1 MKGISQKM
9 SVSEIIEKIRSEYSE
24 INWLKS
30 RSSFYKITKQGVL
43 VQYDIKELEKKYVK
57 SNFLI
62 INKFAESAINWNSDL
77 ENYFVITELTDIPK
91 TGNIEITKNNK
102 LTEFERNIGQSYF
115 TIEQDFFTCH
125 FIKVEK
131 DSEEYLESLQKVISL
146 NFDCFVE
153 QMCLETS
160 TWDDYG
166 YQLVF
171 NLKIWEQTFELRVN
185 PNNDITK
192 DYLKSG
198 KGEYPYENFCSL
210 GEGAYYEFLKK
221 YLSYEDRR
229 KWFTRSRDLAY
240 NISVLDKF
248 AKKYLLESDL
258 EEGTLTFNP
267 PNGKFHSFLY
277 NSFLRTT
284 TIKEIKEVFHPLTV
298 FGYTDSKVYYSE
310 DEIST
315 PSNKS
320 IKEVVDDRVE
330 SINYSFKEDGVDK
343 GKLQFIKNRMSEL
356 PMNVFA
362 VVGGNGSGKSYKINH
377 IIKEHLEGDNKFSQ
391 ILHFSLSPFDNIV
404 HFNRDGTSI
413 EVADKEKDSDGEI
426 IYEKV
431 GFVSVKYPPIPEVVK
446 KAEASLLTDV
456 KEYLHEKS
464 RKYLDSDNT
473 LKEGFEAEISI
484 KESFSYYIQNLLFDL
499 IASNKKL
506 AQWKSAI
513 EFFEFETWIEDI
525 KIAFL
530 DRDIIKEDL
539 EKIDNLSSGQA
550 TILLYITKL
559 VSSINQGSLVIFD
572 EPETFM
578 HPPMVKAFIRAVSEI
593 VDNNKAFCL
602 IATHSPVIIQEI
614 PHCNVYRLD
623 SNHGLKNTN
632 YKTYGQ
638 NLDTLYKNIYGVE
651 LQQTGYNS
659 FFNKK
664 RDNIIKITR
673 KEEQEIDES
682 IDSLSLKDD
691 NEIIKKQIE
700 PLSYKDDK
708 KYLGDEAF
716 LKYLVVKDEI
726 EKAGDVLSKE

>member
-1 MKGISQKM
+1 M
-9 SVSEIIEKIRSEYSE
+9 SVSEIIERIRNEYSE
-24 INWLKS
+24 IDWGKNRKS
-30 RSSFYKITKQGVL
+30 FFRNKYFRIL
-43 VQYDIKELEKKYVK
+43 VQYDFEELKSKFSKQNKKR
-57 SNFLI
+57 FLI
-62 INKFAESAINWNSDL
+62 ISNFSDSMIDWKSDL
-77 ENYFVITELTDIPK
+77 RDYFVITELTASPK
-91 TGNIEITKNNK
+91 TGNIEITKDSK
-102 LTEFERNIGQSYF
+102 IDEFENRIGQSYF

-125 FIKVEK
+125 FIKVAK
-131 DSEEYLESLQKVISL
+131 DSKEYLESLQKVISL
-146 NFDCFVE
+146 SFDDFVE
-153 QMCLETS
+153 QMCLEPNK
-160 TWDDYG
+160 WDDYG
-166 YQLVF
+166 YQLVL
-171 NLKIWEQTFELRVN
+171 NLTIWEQTFELRVN
-185 PNNDITK
+185 PNNDVTK
-192 DYLKSG
+192 SYLKSG
-198 KGEYPYENFCSL
+198 KGKYPNENFCSL

-221 YLSYEDRR
+221 YLSYESRQ
-229 KWFTRSRDLAY
+229 KWYNRSRDLAY
-240 NISVLDKF
+240 NISVLDTF

-298 FGYTDSKVYYSE
+298 FGYTDSKVYYSK
-310 DEIST
+310 DEKLT
-315 PSNKS
+315 HSN
-320 IKEVVDDRVE
+320 IKEVVDDRVD

-343 GKLQFIKNRMSEL
+343 GKLHFIKNRMSEL

-391 ILHFSLSPFDNIV
+391 ILHFSLSPFDNII
-404 HFNRDGTSI
+404 HFNRDGKSI
-413 EVADKEKDSDGEI
+413 EVADKERDSDDEI

-431 GFVSVKYPPIPEVVK
+431 GFVSVKHPPIPEVVK
-446 KAEASLLTDV
+446 KAEATSLTDV

-464 RKYLDSDNT
+464 RKYLDSDNK
-473 LKEGFEAEISI
+473 LKQGFEAEISI
-484 KESFSYYIQNLLFDL
+484 KESFSYYIQSLLFDL
-499 IASNKKL
+499 VASNKKL
-506 AQWKSAI
+506 TQWKSAI
-513 EFFEFETWIEDI
+513 EFFEFETWVEDI

-593 VDNNKAFCL
+593 VNNNKAFCL

-623 SNHGLKNTN
+623 SNHELKNTN

-638 NLDTLYKNIYGVE
+638 NLDTLYKNIYGLA

-659 FFNKK
+659 FFNDLRYVIFEK
-664 RDNIIKITR
+664 IKETN
-673 KEEQEIDES
+673 QEDLE
-682 IDSLSLKDD
+682 DVNLLSDKD
-691 NEIIKKQIE
+691 IQ
-700 PLSYKDDK
+700 
-708 KYLGDEAF
+708 YLGDEAF
-716 LKYLVVKDEI
+716 LKYLEVKEEI
-726 EKAGDVLSKE
+726 EKAGEVLSKE

>member
-1 MKGISQKM
+1 M
-9 SVSEIIEKIRSEYSE
+9 SVSEIIERIRSEYSE
-24 INWLKS
+24 IDWLKS
-30 RSSFYKITKQGVL
+30 RSNFYKIPDQGIF
-43 VQYDIKELEKKYVK
+43 VQYNFKDLEKKYESSK
-57 SNFLI
+57 FLI
-62 INKFAESAINWNSDL
+62 INKFAKSAIDWNYDL
-77 ENYFVITELTDIPK
+77 ENYFVITELTDSPK
-91 TGNIEITKNNK
+91 TGNIEFTKNNK
-102 LTEFERNIGQSYF
+102 AREFEKCIGQSYF

-125 FIKVEK
+125 FIRVEK
-131 DSEEYLESLQKVISL
+131 DSEEYLEILQEIISL
-146 NFDCFVE
+146 SFDDFVE
-153 QMCLETS
+153 QMCLEPNK
-160 TWDDYG
+160 WDDYG

-171 NLKIWEQTFELRVN
+171 NLTIWEQTFELRVN
-185 PNNDITK
+185 PKNNLSM

-198 KGEYPYENFCSL
+198 GGEYPDEDFCSL
-210 GEGAYYEFLKK
+210 GEVAYYEFLKK
-221 YLSYEDRR
+221 YLSYKDRQ

-240 NISVLDKF
+240 NTSVLEKF
-248 AKKYLLESDL
+248 AIEYSKKSDL
-258 EEGTLTFNP
+258 HGQTLDFTP
-267 PNGKFHSFLY
+267 PNSEYHSFLY

-284 TIKEIKEVFHPLTV
+284 TLKEIKEVFHPLTV
-298 FGYTDSKVYYSE
+298 FGYTDSRECYSE
-310 DEIST
+310 DETS
-315 PSNKS
+315 SYSSENL
-320 IKEVVDDRVE
+320 KEAVDDRVE
-330 SINYSFKEDGVDK
+330 SINYSFKEDGIDK

-362 VVGGNGSGKSYKINH
+362 VVGGNGSGKSYKINQ

-391 ILHFSLSPFDNIV
+391 ILHFSLSPFDNII
-404 HFNRDGTSI
+404 HFNRESTSI
-413 EVADKEKDSDGEI
+413 EVADKEKDSYGEI

-431 GFVSVKYPPIPEVVK
+431 GFVSVKHPPIPEVVK
-446 KAEASLLTDV
+446 KAEATSLTDV

-473 LKEGFEAEISI
+473 LKQGFEAKISI

-506 AQWKSAI
+506 SQWESAI
-513 EFFEFETWIEDI
+513 EFFEFETWVEDI

-578 HPPMVKAFIRAVSEI
+578 HPPMVKAFVRAISEI
-593 VDNNKAFCL
+593 VNNNKAFCL

-673 KEEQEIDES
+673 KEEQEIGES
-682 IDSLSLKDD
+682 VDSLSLRDD
-691 NEIIKKQIE
+691 NEIIKKQVE
-700 PLSYKDDK
+700 LLSYKDDK

>member
-1 MKGISQKM
+1 M
-9 SVSEIIEKIRSEYSE
+9 SVREIIEKIRSDYSE
-24 INWLKS
+24 IDWGKNRKS
-30 RSSFYKITKQGVL
+30 FSRNKYFRIL
-43 VQYDIKELEKKYVK
+43 VQYDFEELKSKFSKQTKKR
-57 SNFLI
+57 FLI
-62 INKFAESAINWNSDL
+62 ISNFSDSTIDWKSDL
-77 ENYFVITELTDIPK
+77 RDYFVITELTAPPK
-91 TGNIEITKNNK
+91 TGNIEITKDNK
-102 LTEFERNIGQSYF
+102 IEEFENHIGQSYF

-131 DSEEYLESLQKVISL
+131 NSEKYLETLQGIISL
-146 NFDCFVE
+146 SFDDFVD
-153 QMCLETS
+153 QICLEPNK
-160 TWDDYG
+160 WDDYG
-166 YQLVF
+166 YQMIL
-171 NLKIWEQTFELRVN
+171 NLTIWEQTFELRVN
-185 PNNDITK
+185 PNNDVTK
-192 DYLKSG
+192 NYLKSG
-198 KGEYPYENFCSL
+198 KGKYPNENFCSL

-221 YLSYEDRR
+221 YLSYESRQ
-229 KWFTRSRDLAY
+229 KWYNRSRDLAY
-240 NISVLDKF
+240 NISVLDTF

-258 EEGTLTFNP
+258 EEGTLAFNP

-298 FGYTDSKVYYSE
+298 FGYTDSKVYYSK
-310 DEIST
+310 DET
-315 PSNKS
+315 LTHSN
-320 IKEVVDDRVE
+320 IKEVVDDRVD

-343 GKLQFIKNRMSEL
+343 GKLHFIKNRMSEL

-391 ILHFSLSPFDNIV
+391 ILHFSLSPFDNII
-404 HFNRDGTSI
+404 HFNRDGKSI
-413 EVADKEKDSDGEI
+413 EVADKERDSDDEI

-431 GFVSVKYPPIPEVVK
+431 GFVSVKHPPIPEVVK

-456 KEYLHEKS
+456 KMYLHEKS
-464 RKYLDSDNT
+464 RKYLDSDNK
-473 LKEGFEAEISI
+473 LKQGFEAEISI
-484 KESFSYYIQNLLFDL
+484 KESFSYYIQSLLFDL
-499 IASNKKL
+499 VASNKKL
-506 AQWKSAI
+506 TQWKSAI
-513 EFFEFETWIEDI
+513 EFFEFETWVEDI

-593 VDNNKAFCL
+593 VNNNKAFCL

-623 SNHGLKNTN
+623 SNHELKNTN

-638 NLDTLYKNIYGVE
+638 NLDTLYKNIYGLA

-659 FFNKK
+659 FFNDLRYVIFEK
-664 RDNIIKITR
+664 IKETN
-673 KEEQEIDES
+673 QEDLE
-682 IDSLSLKDD
+682 DVNLLSDKD
-691 NEIIKKQIE
+691 IQ
-700 PLSYKDDK
+700 
-708 KYLGDEAF
+708 YLGDEAF
-716 LKYLVVKDEI
+716 LKYLEVKEEI
-726 EKAGDVLSKE
+726 EKAGEVLSKE

>member
-1 MKGISQKM
+1 M
-9 SVSEIIEKIRSEYSE
+9 SVSEIIERIRREYSE
-24 INWLKS
+24 IDWGKNRKSFSRNKYFRILAQYDFEELKS
-30 RSSFYKITKQGVL
+30 KFSKQTK
-43 VQYDIKELEKKYVK
+43 KR
-57 SNFLI
+57 FLI
-62 INKFAESAINWNSDL
+62 ISNFSDSTIDWKSDL
-77 ENYFVITELTDIPK
+77 RDYFVITELIAPPK
-91 TGNIEITKNNK
+91 TGNIEITKDNK
-102 LTEFERNIGQSYF
+102 IEEFENRIGQSYF

-125 FIKVEK
+125 FIRVEK
-131 DSEEYLESLQKVISL
+131 DSEKYLEILRGIISL
-146 NFDCFVE
+146 SFDDFVE
-153 QMCLETS
+153 QMCLEPNK
-160 TWDDYG
+160 WDDYG
-166 YQLVF
+166 YQLVL
-171 NLKIWEQTFELRVN
+171 NLTIWEQTFELRVN
-185 PNNDITK
+185 PNNDVTK
-192 DYLKSG
+192 NYLKSG
-198 KGEYPYENFCSL
+198 KGKYPNENFCSL

-221 YLSYEDRR
+221 YLSYENRQ

-240 NISVLDKF
+240 NISVLDTY

-267 PNGKFHSFLY
+267 PNSKFHSFLY

-315 PSNKS
+315 PSNKN

-343 GKLQFIKNRMSEL
+343 GKLHFIKNRMSEL

-391 ILHFSLSPFDNIV
+391 ILHFSLSPFDNII
-404 HFNRDGTSI
+404 HFNRDGTTI

-431 GFVSVKYPPIPEVVK
+431 GFVSVKQPPIPEVVK

-513 EFFEFETWIEDI
+513 EFFEFETWVEDI
-525 KIAFL
+525 KNAFL
-530 DRDIIKEDL
+530 DRDIIKEDI
-539 EKIDNLSSGQA
+539 EKIDELSSGQA

-593 VDNNKAFCL
+593 VNNNKAFCL

-623 SNHGLKNTN
+623 TNHELKNTN

-638 NLDTLYKNIYGVE
+638 NLDTLYNNIYGLS

-659 FFNKK
+659 FFNDL
-664 RDNIIKITR
+664 RDKIFDKIKETN
-673 KEEQEIDES
+673 QEDLEDVNLLS
-682 IDSLSLKDD
+682 DKDS
-691 NEIIKKQIE
+691 Q
-700 PLSYKDDK
+700 
-708 KYLGDEAF
+708 YLGDEAF
-716 LKYLVVKDEI
+716 LKYLVVNDEI
-726 EKAGDVLSKE
+726 KKAGEVLSKK

>member
-1 MKGISQKM
+1 M
-9 SVSEIIEKIRSEYSE
+9 SVREIIEKIRSDYSE
-24 INWLKS
+24 IDWGKNRKS
-30 RSSFYKITKQGVL
+30 FSRNKYFRIL
-43 VQYDIKELEKKYVK
+43 VQYDFEELKSKFSKQTKKR
-57 SNFLI
+57 FLI
-62 INKFAESAINWNSDL
+62 ISNFSDSTIDWKSDL
-77 ENYFVITELTDIPK
+77 RDYFVITELTAPPK
-91 TGNIEITKNNK
+91 TGNIEITKDNK
-102 LTEFERNIGQSYF
+102 IEEFENHIGQSYF

-131 DSEEYLESLQKVISL
+131 NSEKYLETLQGIISL
-146 NFDCFVE
+146 SFDDFVD
-153 QMCLETS
+153 QICLEPNK
-160 TWDDYG
+160 WDDYG
-166 YQLVF
+166 YQMIL
-171 NLKIWEQTFELRVN
+171 NLTIWEQTFELRVN
-185 PNNDITK
+185 PNNDVTK
-192 DYLKSG
+192 NYLKSG
-198 KGEYPYENFCSL
+198 KGKYPNENFCSL

-221 YLSYEDRR
+221 YLSYESRQ
-229 KWFTRSRDLAY
+229 KWYNRSRDLAY
-240 NISVLDKF
+240 NISVLDTF

-258 EEGTLTFNP
+258 EEGTLAFNP

-298 FGYTDSKVYYSE
+298 FGYTDSKVYYSK
-310 DEIST
+310 DET
-315 PSNKS
+315 LTHSN
-320 IKEVVDDRVE
+320 IKEVVDDRVD

-343 GKLQFIKNRMSEL
+343 GKLHFIKNRVSEL

-391 ILHFSLSPFDNIV
+391 ILHFSLSPFDNII
-404 HFNRDGTSI
+404 HFNRDGKSI
-413 EVADKEKDSDGEI
+413 EVADKERDSDDEI

-431 GFVSVKYPPIPEVVK
+431 GFVSVKHPPIPEVVK

-456 KEYLHEKS
+456 KMYLHEKS
-464 RKYLDSDNT
+464 RKYLDSDNK
-473 LKEGFEAEISI
+473 LKQGFEAEISI
-484 KESFSYYIQNLLFDL
+484 KESFSYYIQSLLFDL
-499 IASNKKL
+499 VASNKKL
-506 AQWKSAI
+506 TQWKSAI
-513 EFFEFETWIEDI
+513 EFFEFETWVEDI

-593 VDNNKAFCL
+593 VNNNKAFCL

-623 SNHGLKNTN
+623 SNHELKNTN

-638 NLDTLYKNIYGVE
+638 NLDTLYKNIYGLA

-659 FFNKK
+659 FFNDLRYVIFEK
-664 RDNIIKITR
+664 IKETN
-673 KEEQEIDES
+673 QEDLE
-682 IDSLSLKDD
+682 DVNLLSDKD
-691 NEIIKKQIE
+691 IQ
-700 PLSYKDDK
+700 
-708 KYLGDEAF
+708 YLGDEAF
-716 LKYLVVKDEI
+716 LKYLEVKEEI
-726 EKAGDVLSKE
+726 EKAGEVLSKE

>member
-1 MKGISQKM
+1 M
-9 SVSEIIEKIRSEYSE
+9 SVREIIEKIRSDYSE
-24 INWLKS
+24 IDWGKNRKS
-30 RSSFYKITKQGVL
+30 FSRNKYFRIL
-43 VQYDIKELEKKYVK
+43 VQYDFEELKSKFSKQTKKR
-57 SNFLI
+57 FLI
-62 INKFAESAINWNSDL
+62 ISNFSDSTIDWKSDL
-77 ENYFVITELTDIPK
+77 RDYFVITELTAPPK
-91 TGNIEITKNNK
+91 TGNIEITKDNK
-102 LTEFERNIGQSYF
+102 IEEFENHIGQSYF

-131 DSEEYLESLQKVISL
+131 NSEKYLETLQGIISL
-146 NFDCFVE
+146 SFDDFVD
-153 QMCLETS
+153 QICLEPNK
-160 TWDDYG
+160 WDDYG
-166 YQLVF
+166 YQMIL
-171 NLKIWEQTFELRVN
+171 NLTIWEQTFELRVN
-185 PNNDITK
+185 PNNDVTK
-192 DYLKSG
+192 NYLKSG
-198 KGEYPYENFCSL
+198 KGKYPNENFCSL

-221 YLSYEDRR
+221 YLSYESRQ
-229 KWFTRSRDLAY
+229 KWYNRSRDLAY
-240 NISVLDKF
+240 NISVLDTF

-258 EEGTLTFNP
+258 EEGTLAFNP

-298 FGYTDSKVYYSE
+298 FGYTDSKVYYSK
-310 DEIST
+310 DET
-315 PSNKS
+315 LTHSN
-320 IKEVVDDRVE
+320 IKEVVDDRVD

-343 GKLQFIKNRMSEL
+343 GKLHFIKNRMSEL

-391 ILHFSLSPFDNIV
+391 ILHFSLSPFDNII
-404 HFNRDGTSI
+404 HFNRDGKSI
-413 EVADKEKDSDGEI
+413 EVADKERDSDDEI

-431 GFVSVKYPPIPEVVK
+431 GFVSVKHPPIPEVVK

-456 KEYLHEKS
+456 KMYLHEKS
-464 RKYLDSDNT
+464 RKYLDSDNK
-473 LKEGFEAEISI
+473 LKQGFEAEISI
-484 KESFSYYIQNLLFDL
+484 KESFSYYIQSLLFDL
-499 IASNKKL
+499 VASNKKL
-506 AQWKSAI
+506 TQWKSAI
-513 EFFEFETWIEDI
+513 EFFEFETWVEDI

-593 VDNNKAFCL
+593 VNNNKAFCL

-623 SNHGLKNTN
+623 SNHELKNTN

-638 NLDTLYKNIYGVE
+638 NLDTLYKNIYGLA

-659 FFNKK
+659 FFNDLRYVIFEK
-664 RDNIIKITR
+664 IKETNQQDL
-673 KEEQEIDES
+673 EDVNL
-682 IDSLSLKDD
+682 LSDKD
-691 NEIIKKQIE
+691 IQ
-700 PLSYKDDK
+700 
-708 KYLGDEAF
+708 YLGDEAF
-716 LKYLVVKDEI
+716 LKYLEVKEEI
-726 EKAGDVLSKE
+726 EKAGEVLSKE

>member
-1 MKGISQKM
+1 M
-9 SVSEIIEKIRSEYSE
+9 SVSEIIERIRSEYSE
-24 INWLKS
+24 IDWLKS
-30 RSSFYKITKQGVL
+30 RSNFYKIPDQGIF
-43 VQYDIKELEKKYVK
+43 VQYNLKDLEKKYESSK
-57 SNFLI
+57 FLI
-62 INKFAESAINWNSDL
+62 INKFAKSAIDWNYDL
-77 ENYFVITELTDIPK
+77 GNYFVITELTDSPK
-91 TGNIEITKNNK
+91 TGNIEFTKNNK
-102 LTEFERNIGQSYF
+102 AREFEKCIGQSYF

-125 FIKVEK
+125 FIRVEK
-131 DSEEYLESLQKVISL
+131 DGEEFLETLHEIISL
-146 NFDCFVE
+146 SFDDFVK
-153 QMCLETS
+153 QMRLEHNK
-160 TWDDYG
+160 WDDYG

-185 PNNDITK
+185 PNKNVTL
-192 DYLKSG
+192 DYLKNG
-198 KGEYPYENFCSL
+198 GGEYPDEDFCSL
-210 GEGAYYEFLKK
+210 GEVAYYEFLKK
-221 YLSYEDRR
+221 YLSYKDRQ

-240 NISVLDKF
+240 NTSVLEKF
-248 AKKYLLESDL
+248 AIEYSKKSDL
-258 EEGTLTFNP
+258 HGQTLDFTP
-267 PNGKFHSFLY
+267 PNSEYHSFLY

-284 TIKEIKEVFHPLTV
+284 TLKEIKEVFHPLTV
-298 FGYTDSKVYYSE
+298 FGYTDSRECYSE
-310 DEIST
+310 DET
-315 PSNKS
+315 PSYSSENL
-320 IKEVVDDRVE
+320 KEAVDDRVE
-330 SINYSFKEDGVDK
+330 SINYSFKEDGIDK

-362 VVGGNGSGKSYKINH
+362 VVGGNGSGKSYKINQ

-391 ILHFSLSPFDNIV
+391 ILHFSLSPFDNII
-404 HFNRDGTSI
+404 HFSRGSTSI
-413 EVADKEKDSDGEI
+413 EVADKGKDSYGEI

-431 GFVSVKYPPIPEVVK
+431 GFVSVKHPPIPEVVK
-446 KAEASLLTDV
+446 KAEATSLTDV

-464 RKYLDSDNT
+464 RKYLNSDNT

-499 IASNKKL
+499 IASNTKL
-506 AQWKSAI
+506 AQWELAI
-513 EFFEFETWIEDI
+513 KFFEFETWVEDI
-525 KIAFL
+525 KNAFL

-578 HPPMVKAFIRAVSEI
+578 HPPMVKAFIRAVSEL

-623 SNHGLKNTN
+623 SNHGLKNIN

-659 FFNKK
+659 FFNEK
-664 RDNIIKITR
+664 RDKLIRITR
-673 KEEQEIDES
+673 KEEQGIGES

>member
-1 MKGISQKM
+1 M
-9 SVSEIIEKIRSEYSE
+9 SVREIIEKIRSDYSE
-24 INWLKS
+24 IDWGKNRKS
-30 RSSFYKITKQGVL
+30 FSRNKYFRIL
-43 VQYDIKELEKKYVK
+43 VQYDFEELKSKFSKQTKKR
-57 SNFLI
+57 FLI
-62 INKFAESAINWNSDL
+62 ISNFSDSTIDWKSDL
-77 ENYFVITELTDIPK
+77 RDYFVITELTAPPK
-91 TGNIEITKNNK
+91 TGNIEITKDNK
-102 LTEFERNIGQSYF
+102 IEEFENHIGQSYF

-131 DSEEYLESLQKVISL
+131 NSEKYLETLQGIISL
-146 NFDCFVE
+146 SFDDFVD
-153 QMCLETS
+153 QICLEPNK
-160 TWDDYG
+160 WDDYG
-166 YQLVF
+166 YQMIL
-171 NLKIWEQTFELRVN
+171 NLTIWEQTFELRVN
-185 PNNDITK
+185 PNNDVTK
-192 DYLKSG
+192 NYLKSG
-198 KGEYPYENFCSL
+198 KGKYPNENFCSL

-221 YLSYEDRR
+221 YLSYESRQ
-229 KWFTRSRDLAY
+229 KWYNRSRDLAY
-240 NISVLDKF
+240 NISVLDTF

-258 EEGTLTFNP
+258 EEGTLAFNP

-298 FGYTDSKVYYSE
+298 FGYTDSKVYYSK
-310 DEIST
+310 DET
-315 PSNKS
+315 LTHSNK
-320 IKEVVDDRVE
+320 KEVVDDRVD

-343 GKLQFIKNRMSEL
+343 GKLHFIKNRMSEL

-391 ILHFSLSPFDNIV
+391 ILHFSLSPFDNII
-404 HFNRDGTSI
+404 HFNRDGKSI
-413 EVADKEKDSDGEI
+413 EVADKERDSDDEI

-431 GFVSVKYPPIPEVVK
+431 GFVSVKHPPIPEVVK

-456 KEYLHEKS
+456 KMYLHEKS
-464 RKYLDSDNT
+464 RKYLDSDNK
-473 LKEGFEAEISI
+473 LKQGFEAEISI
-484 KESFSYYIQNLLFDL
+484 KESFSYYIQSLLFDL
-499 IASNKKL
+499 VASNKKL
-506 AQWKSAI
+506 TQWKSAI
-513 EFFEFETWIEDI
+513 EFFEFETWVEDI

-593 VDNNKAFCL
+593 VNNNKAFCL

-623 SNHGLKNTN
+623 SNHELKNTN

-638 NLDTLYKNIYGVE
+638 NLDTLYKNIYGLA

-659 FFNKK
+659 FFNDLRYVIFEK
-664 RDNIIKITR
+664 IKETN
-673 KEEQEIDES
+673 QEDLE
-682 IDSLSLKDD
+682 DVNLLSDKD
-691 NEIIKKQIE
+691 IQ
-700 PLSYKDDK
+700 
-708 KYLGDEAF
+708 YLGDEAF
-716 LKYLVVKDEI
+716 LKYLEVKEEI
-726 EKAGDVLSKE
+726 EKAGEVLSKE

>member
-1 MKGISQKM
+1 M
-9 SVSEIIEKIRSEYSE
+9 SVREIIEKIRSDYSE
-24 INWLKS
+24 IDWGKNRKS
-30 RSSFYKITKQGVL
+30 FSRNKYFRIL
-43 VQYDIKELEKKYVK
+43 VQYDFEELKSKFSKQTKKR
-57 SNFLI
+57 FLI
-62 INKFAESAINWNSDL
+62 ISNFSDSTIDWKSDL
-77 ENYFVITELTDIPK
+77 RDYFVITELTAPPK
-91 TGNIEITKNNK
+91 TGNIEITKDNK
-102 LTEFERNIGQSYF
+102 IEEFENHIGQSYF

-131 DSEEYLESLQKVISL
+131 NSEKYLETLQGIISL
-146 NFDCFVE
+146 SFDDFVD
-153 QMCLETS
+153 QICLEPNK
-160 TWDDYG
+160 WDDYG
-166 YQLVF
+166 YQMIL
-171 NLKIWEQTFELRVN
+171 NLTIWEQTFELRVN
-185 PNNDITK
+185 PNNDVTK
-192 DYLKSG
+192 NYLKSG
-198 KGEYPYENFCSL
+198 KGKYPNENFCSL

-221 YLSYEDRR
+221 YLSYESRQ
-229 KWFTRSRDLAY
+229 KWYNRSRDLAY
-240 NISVLDKF
+240 NISVLDTF

-258 EEGTLTFNP
+258 EEGTLAFNP

-298 FGYTDSKVYYSE
+298 FGYTDSKVYYSK
-310 DEIST
+310 DET
-315 PSNKS
+315 LTHSN
-320 IKEVVDDRVE
+320 IKEVVDDRVD

-343 GKLQFIKNRMSEL
+343 GKLHFIKNRMSEL

-391 ILHFSLSPFDNIV
+391 ILHFSLSPFDNII
-404 HFNRDGTSI
+404 HFNRDGKSI
-413 EVADKEKDSDGEI
+413 EAADKERDSDDEI

-431 GFVSVKYPPIPEVVK
+431 GFVSVKHPPIPEVVK

-456 KEYLHEKS
+456 KMYLHEKS
-464 RKYLDSDNT
+464 RKYLDSDNK
-473 LKEGFEAEISI
+473 LKQGFEAEISI
-484 KESFSYYIQNLLFDL
+484 KESFSYYIQSLLFDL
-499 IASNKKL
+499 VASNKKL
-506 AQWKSAI
+506 TQWKSAI
-513 EFFEFETWIEDI
+513 EFFEFETWVEDI

-593 VDNNKAFCL
+593 VNNNKAFCL

-623 SNHGLKNTN
+623 SNHELKNTN

-638 NLDTLYKNIYGVE
+638 NLDTLYKNIYGLA

-659 FFNKK
+659 FFNDLRYVIFEK
-664 RDNIIKITR
+664 IKETN
-673 KEEQEIDES
+673 QEDLE
-682 IDSLSLKDD
+682 DVNLLSDKD
-691 NEIIKKQIE
+691 IQ
-700 PLSYKDDK
+700 
-708 KYLGDEAF
+708 YLGDEAF
-716 LKYLVVKDEI
+716 LKYLEVKEEI
-726 EKAGDVLSKE
+726 EKAGEVLSKE

>member
-1 MKGISQKM
+1 M
-9 SVSEIIEKIRSEYSE
+9 
-24 INWLKS
+24 
-30 RSSFYKITKQGVL
+30 
-43 VQYDIKELEKKYVK
+43 
-57 SNFLI
+57 
-62 INKFAESAINWNSDL
+62 
-77 ENYFVITELTDIPK
+77 TDSPK
-91 TGNIEITKNNK
+91 TGNIEFTKNNK
-102 LTEFERNIGQSYF
+102 AREFEKCIGQSYF

-125 FIKVEK
+125 FIRVEK
-131 DSEEYLESLQKVISL
+131 DGEEFLETLHEIISL
-146 NFDCFVE
+146 SFDDFVK
-153 QMCLETS
+153 QMRLEHNK
-160 TWDDYG
+160 WDDYG

-185 PNNDITK
+185 PNKNVTL
-192 DYLKSG
+192 DYLKNG
-198 KGEYPYENFCSL
+198 GGEYPDEDFCSL
-210 GEGAYYEFLKK
+210 GEVAYYEFLKK
-221 YLSYEDRR
+221 YLSYKDRQ

-240 NISVLDKF
+240 NTSVLEKF
-248 AKKYLLESDL
+248 AIEYSKKSDL
-258 EEGTLTFNP
+258 HGQTLDFTP
-267 PNGKFHSFLY
+267 PNSEYHSFLY

-284 TIKEIKEVFHPLTV
+284 TLKEIKEVFHPLTV
-298 FGYTDSKVYYSE
+298 FGYTDSRECYSE
-310 DEIST
+310 DET
-315 PSNKS
+315 PSYSSENL
-320 IKEVVDDRVE
+320 KEAVDDRVE
-330 SINYSFKEDGVDK
+330 SINYSFKEDGIDK

-362 VVGGNGSGKSYKINH
+362 VVGGNGSGKSYKINQ

-391 ILHFSLSPFDNIV
+391 ILHFSLSPFDNII
-404 HFNRDGTSI
+404 HFSRGSTSI
-413 EVADKEKDSDGEI
+413 EVADKGKDSYGEI

-431 GFVSVKYPPIPEVVK
+431 GFVSVKHPPIPEVVK
-446 KAEASLLTDV
+446 KAEATSLTDV

-464 RKYLDSDNT
+464 RKYLNSDNT

-499 IASNKKL
+499 IASNTKL
-506 AQWKSAI
+506 AQWELAI
-513 EFFEFETWIEDI
+513 KFFEFETWVEDI
-525 KIAFL
+525 KNAFL

-539 EKIDNLSSGQA
+539 EKIDNLSSEQA

-578 HPPMVKAFIRAVSEI
+578 HPPMVKAFIRAVSEL

-623 SNHGLKNTN
+623 SNHGLKNIN

-659 FFNKK
+659 FFNEK
-664 RDNIIKITR
+664 RDKHIRITR
-673 KEEQEIDES
+673 KEEQGIGES

>member
-1 MKGISQKM
+1 M
-9 SVSEIIEKIRSEYSE
+9 SVREIIEKIRSDYSE
-24 INWLKS
+24 IDWGKNRKS
-30 RSSFYKITKQGVL
+30 FSRNKYFRIL
-43 VQYDIKELEKKYVK
+43 VQYDFEELKSKFSKQTKKR
-57 SNFLI
+57 FLI
-62 INKFAESAINWNSDL
+62 ISNFSDSTIDWKSDL
-77 ENYFVITELTDIPK
+77 RDYFVITELTAPPK
-91 TGNIEITKNNK
+91 TGNIEITKDNK
-102 LTEFERNIGQSYF
+102 IEEFENHIGQSYF

-131 DSEEYLESLQKVISL
+131 NSEKYLETLQGIISL
-146 NFDCFVE
+146 SFDDFVD
-153 QMCLETS
+153 QICLEPNK
-160 TWDDYG
+160 WDDYG
-166 YQLVF
+166 YQMIL
-171 NLKIWEQTFELRVN
+171 NLTIWEQTFELRVN
-185 PNNDITK
+185 PNNDVTK
-192 DYLKSG
+192 NYLKSG
-198 KGEYPYENFCSL
+198 KGKYPNENFCSL

-221 YLSYEDRR
+221 YLSYESRQ
-229 KWFTRSRDLAY
+229 KWYNRSRDLAY
-240 NISVLDKF
+240 NISVLDTF

-258 EEGTLTFNP
+258 EEGTLAFNP

-298 FGYTDSKVYYSE
+298 FGYTDSKVYYSK
-310 DEIST
+310 DET
-315 PSNKS
+315 LTHSN
-320 IKEVVDDRVE
+320 IKEVVDDRVD

-343 GKLQFIKNRMSEL
+343 GKLHFIKNRMSEL

-391 ILHFSLSPFDNIV
+391 ILHFSLSPFDNII
-404 HFNRDGTSI
+404 HFNRDGKSI
-413 EVADKEKDSDGEI
+413 EVADKERDSDDEI

-431 GFVSVKYPPIPEVVK
+431 GFVSVKHPPIPEVVK

-456 KEYLHEKS
+456 KMYLHEKS
-464 RKYLDSDNT
+464 RKYLDSDNK
-473 LKEGFEAEISI
+473 LKQGFEAEISI
-484 KESFSYYIQNLLFDL
+484 KESFSYYIQSLLFDL
-499 IASNKKL
+499 VASNKKL
-506 AQWKSAI
+506 TQWKSAI
-513 EFFEFETWIEDI
+513 EFFEFETWVEDI

-593 VDNNKAFCL
+593 VNNNKAFCL

-623 SNHGLKNTN
+623 SNHELKNTN

-638 NLDTLYKNIYGVE
+638 NLDTLYKNIYGLA

-659 FFNKK
+659 FFNDLRYVIFEK
-664 RDNIIKITR
+664 
-673 KEEQEIDES
+673 S
-682 IDSLSLKDD
+682 
-691 NEIIKKQIE
+691 KKQI
-700 PLSYKDDK
+700 KR
-708 KYLGDEAF
+708 
-716 LKYLVVKDEI
+716 I
-726 EKAGDVLSKE
+726 

>member
-1 MKGISQKM
+1 M
-9 SVSEIIEKIRSEYSE
+9 SVSEIIERIRNEYSE
-24 INWLKS
+24 IDWGKNRKS
-30 RSSFYKITKQGVL
+30 FFRNKYFRIL
-43 VQYDIKELEKKYVK
+43 VQYDFEELKSKFSKQNKKR
-57 SNFLI
+57 FLI
-62 INKFAESAINWNSDL
+62 ISNFSDSMIDWKSDL
-77 ENYFVITELTDIPK
+77 RDYFVITELTAPPK
-91 TGNIEITKNNK
+91 TGNIEITKDSK
-102 LTEFERNIGQSYF
+102 IDEFENRIGQSYF

-125 FIKVEK
+125 FIKVAK
-131 DSEEYLESLQKVISL
+131 DSEEYLESLQKVIFLS
-146 NFDCFVE
+146 FDDFVE
-153 QMCLETS
+153 QMCLEPNK
-160 TWDDYG
+160 WDDYG
-166 YQLVF
+166 YQLVL
-171 NLKIWEQTFELRVN
+171 NLTIWEQTFELRVN
-185 PNNDITK
+185 PNNDVTK
-192 DYLKSG
+192 SYLKSG
-198 KGEYPYENFCSL
+198 KGKYPNENFCSL

-221 YLSYEDRR
+221 YLSYENRQ

-240 NISVLDKF
+240 NISVLDTF

-277 NSFLRTT
+277 NSFLRIT

-298 FGYTDSKVYYSE
+298 FGYTDSKVYYSK
-310 DEIST
+310 DET
-315 PSNKS
+315 LTHSN
-320 IKEVVDDRVE
+320 IKEVVDDRVD

-343 GKLQFIKNRMSEL
+343 GKLHFIKNRMSEL

-391 ILHFSLSPFDNIV
+391 ILHFSLSPFDNII
-404 HFNRDGTSI
+404 HFNRDGKSI
-413 EVADKEKDSDGEI
+413 EVADKERDSDDEI

-431 GFVSVKYPPIPEVVK
+431 GFVSVKHPPIPEVVK

-456 KEYLHEKS
+456 KMYLHEKS
-464 RKYLDSDNT
+464 RKYLDSDNK
-473 LKEGFEAEISI
+473 LKQGFEAEISI
-484 KESFSYYIQNLLFDL
+484 KESFSYYIQSLLFDL
-499 IASNKKL
+499 VASNKKL
-506 AQWKSAI
+506 TQWKSAI
-513 EFFEFETWIEDI
+513 EFFEFETWVEDI

-593 VDNNKAFCL
+593 VNNNKAFCL

-623 SNHGLKNTN
+623 SNHELKNTN

-638 NLDTLYKNIYGVE
+638 NLDTLYKNIYGLA

-659 FFNKK
+659 FFNDL
-664 RDNIIKITR
+664 RDVIFEKIKETN
-673 KEEQEIDES
+673 QEDLE
-682 IDSLSLKDD
+682 DVNLLSDKD
-691 NEIIKKQIE
+691 IQ
-700 PLSYKDDK
+700 
-708 KYLGDEAF
+708 YLGDEAF
-716 LKYLVVKDEI
+716 LKYLEVKEEI
-726 EKAGDVLSKE
+726 EKAGEVLSKA

>member
-1 MKGISQKM
+1 M
-9 SVSEIIEKIRSEYSE
+9 
-24 INWLKS
+24 
-30 RSSFYKITKQGVL
+30 
-43 VQYDIKELEKKYVK
+43 VQYDFEELKSKFSKQTKKR
-57 SNFLI
+57 FLI
-62 INKFAESAINWNSDL
+62 ISNFSDSTIDWKSDL
-77 ENYFVITELTDIPK
+77 RDYFVITELTAPPK
-91 TGNIEITKNNK
+91 TGNIEITKDNK
-102 LTEFERNIGQSYF
+102 IEEFENHIGQSYF

-131 DSEEYLESLQKVISL
+131 NSEKYLETLQGIISL
-146 NFDCFVE
+146 SFDDFVD
-153 QMCLETS
+153 QICLEPNK
-160 TWDDYG
+160 WDDYG
-166 YQLVF
+166 YQMIL
-171 NLKIWEQTFELRVN
+171 NLTIWEQTFELRVN
-185 PNNDITK
+185 PNNDVTK
-192 DYLKSG
+192 NYLKSG
-198 KGEYPYENFCSL
+198 KGKYPNENFCSL

-221 YLSYEDRR
+221 YLSYESRQ
-229 KWFTRSRDLAY
+229 KWYNRSRDLAY
-240 NISVLDKF
+240 NISVLDTF

-258 EEGTLTFNP
+258 EEGTLAFNP

-298 FGYTDSKVYYSE
+298 FGYTDSKVYYSK
-310 DEIST
+310 DET
-315 PSNKS
+315 LTHSN
-320 IKEVVDDRVE
+320 IKEVVDDRVD

-343 GKLQFIKNRMSEL
+343 GKLHFIKNRMSEL

-391 ILHFSLSPFDNIV
+391 ILHFSLSPFDNII
-404 HFNRDGTSI
+404 HFNRDGKSI
-413 EVADKEKDSDGEI
+413 EVADKERDSDDEI

-431 GFVSVKYPPIPEVVK
+431 GFVSVKHPPIPEVVK

-456 KEYLHEKS
+456 KMYLHEKS
-464 RKYLDSDNT
+464 RKYLDSDNK
-473 LKEGFEAEISI
+473 LKQGFEAEISI
-484 KESFSYYIQNLLFDL
+484 KESFSYYIQSLLFDL
-499 IASNKKL
+499 VASNKKL
-506 AQWKSAI
+506 TQWKSAI
-513 EFFEFETWIEDI
+513 EFFEFETWVEDI

-593 VDNNKAFCL
+593 VNNNKAFCL

-623 SNHGLKNTN
+623 SNHELKNTN

-638 NLDTLYKNIYGVE
+638 NLDTLYKNIYGLA

-659 FFNKK
+659 FFNDLRYVIFEK
-664 RDNIIKITR
+664 IKETN
-673 KEEQEIDES
+673 QEDLE
-682 IDSLSLKDD
+682 DVNLLSDKD
-691 NEIIKKQIE
+691 IQ
-700 PLSYKDDK
+700 
-708 KYLGDEAF
+708 YLGDEAF
-716 LKYLVVKDEI
+716 LKYLEVKEEI
-726 EKAGDVLSKE
+726 EKAGEVLSKE